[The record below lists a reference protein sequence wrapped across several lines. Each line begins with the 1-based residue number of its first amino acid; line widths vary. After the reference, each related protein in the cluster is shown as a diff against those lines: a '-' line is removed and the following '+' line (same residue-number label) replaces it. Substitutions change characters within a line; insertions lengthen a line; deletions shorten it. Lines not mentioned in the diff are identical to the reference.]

1 MPRSEVIKSEKYV
14 AIKLDN
20 SEYLMDHEQYGELL
34 DAIRLNPPSNVVW
47 MAVLEEEYAPK
58 DEDSRN
64 AMVRE
69 LDDYTADTI
78 MHYVEEVA

>member
-1 MPRSEVIKSEKYV
+1 MPRSHVTKSESYV
-14 AIKLDN
+14 LIKLDT
-20 SEYLMDHEQYGELL
+20 SEYLLDHAQYGALL
-34 DAIRLNPPSNVVW
+34 DAIRQNPPSNVVW
-47 MAVLEEEYAPK
+47 MGVLEEEYAPK